1 MEVKELTEICR
12 NAQEQYALYEQHS
25 PSKYTRQCIDHTI
38 TGCNKCLGYCRYDG
52 HPGFLTERHIREHEC
67 LQKDCFYFLQ
77 KPKKPSEPLRRNLDL
92 SEAILDQLQR
102 IASGE
107 FIKFLRVKNASLNS
121 YTAYYVTITND
132 YSFAGYL
139 EQVKSK
145 HGINLSF
152 EKLNYDFETCVSI
165 LCAN

>member
-1 MEVKELTEICR
+1 M
-12 NAQEQYALYEQHS
+12 
-25 PSKYTRQCIDHTI
+25 
-38 TGCNKCLGYCRYDG
+38 
-52 HPGFLTERHIREHEC
+52 
-67 LQKDCFYFLQ
+67 
-77 KPKKPSEPLRRNLDL
+77 
-92 SEAILDQLQR
+92 
-102 IASGE
+102 
-107 FIKFLRVKNASLNS
+107 RVKNASLNS